1 LTAGISFGQG
11 DKWMVGVDATISDFT
26 VYRDFD
32 NRNVPVQKGKKLAIG
47 TEFTPDPTSISNY
60 LKRMTYRTGV
70 SIEESPYLINGKPLK
85 DLGINFGLSLPVS
98 RVSSLDL
105 AVRWGKR
112 GNVSDNTIE
121 ETYFKIYF
129 GVTFNDQ
136 WFIKRRF
143 D

>member
-1 LTAGISFGQG
+1 
-11 DKWMVGVDATISDFT
+11 
-26 VYRDFD
+26 
-32 NRNVPVQKGKKLAIG
+32 
-47 TEFTPDPTSISNY
+47 
-60 LKRMTYRTGV
+60 MTYRTGV